1 MHGKRN
7 KHTFSV
13 QVGKQFDALLIDT
26 QAPDASDPVFYTFSR
41 DSMAVSLSP
50 HSCLFIA
57 HMWAQEEMSS
67 KLCLRNHINQA
78 GQ

>member
-1 MHGKRN
+1 M
-7 KHTFSV
+7 

-26 QAPDASDPVFYTFSR
+26 QAPDASDPVFYTFPR

-57 HMWAQEEMSS
+57 HMWDQEKMSS
-67 KLCLRNHINQA
+67 KFQRNHINQA